1 MIRVAAIA
9 QSQQRAMT
17 ASLQAQALA
26 VSHATTAT
34 RDTNDD
40 TPEKRLTFLI
50 VFMSKRM
57 RVRPPAMKVATLIK
71 EATQYGTHFH
81 NASIQMVIN
90 NEKNEKKMHS
100 SSKSMEAA

>member
-34 RDTNDD
+34 RGTNDD
-40 TPEKRLTFLI
+40 TPEKKTDVPDRI
-50 VFMSKRM
+50 YV
-57 RVRPPAMKVATLIK
+57 
-71 EATQYGTHFH
+71 EA
-81 NASIQMVIN
+81 NAS
-90 NEKNEKKMHS
+90 
-100 SSKSMEAA
+100 